1 MAVFR
6 SLQVNQVRLKS
17 LMAVFW
23 PLQFRQFSLMAV
35 FRSLQVSQVRLKSLM
50 ADFESFQV
58 SQVRL
63 KASWLVCG
71 SF

>member
-6 SLQVNQVRLKS
+6 SLQVSQVRLKS

-50 ADFESFQV
+50 AVF
-58 SQVRL
+58 
-63 KASWLVCG
+63 
-71 SF
+71 